1 MRARSHRLRAVTAL
15 AVALALASAGVA
27 VPARPAGAQTF
38 SETTEVVVIEVPVQV
53 IDDGQPV
60 RGLTRENFE
69 VFDGRKKQEITGFE
83 VLDLYGTA
91 TPARPPEVP
100 SSARRHFLL
109 LFDLA
114 FSEPK
119 NMVRARDAAKDLV
132 EGLHPTDLVA
142 VATYSAS
149 RGPQLA
155 LGFTRDRYQIGK
167 AIETLGVPE
176 LRDRSPDPLGLM
188 YAEALDA
195 RNQAQSRQGGSE
207 NRAAAEEQLLEN
219 LEELSVI
226 SRRADRNAQ
235 QNAVTSFTR
244 SIADLA
250 KLLGNV
256 QGRKHVVYLS
266 EGFDS
271 SLLTGTT
278 DDAQRAHAAAAAQ
291 SGQIWNSDSEDLF
304 GSTKSLNQVE
314 SMLEELRRADAV
326 VQSVDV
332 GGLRGSGDLA
342 PQRGGGKDTLF
353 QFARSTGGELYE
365 NFNDLSAA
373 MDQMLQRTGVTY
385 VLAFQPDKLKLDGS
399 YHRLRVELKNVPRGT
414 RVTHRPGYYA
424 PRPFSEQAPLERLL
438 QTANRVAS
446 GDEGGTVAT
455 SVLAAPFRTSAEKA
469 YVPVLVEVDGASLL
483 AGKMEGTAAPIEI
496 YVYAMDESGA
506 VHDFLTQTLG
516 IDLTKNA
523 AALKQSGLK
532 FFGHVELLPGRYSVR
547 VLVRNGLTGA
557 SGLRVVPVEVPAQSQ
572 ALLLPP
578 LFPEPP
584 DRWVIVREAPRG
596 EQQNA
601 PYPFIAREQPYIPS
615 SKPRI
620 APEQEMAL
628 SLIGYNL
635 PAGELSAD
643 SKILGTNGKEV
654 GNGRIQIQGRESGS
668 GGLARLIGTFRAPK
682 LQPGEYLLEVT
693 VKAADGTAQT
703 STTPFVVGG

>member
-1 MRARSHRLRAVTAL
+1 MRARNAIAL
-15 AVALALASAGVA
+15 AVALTMAGAPAL
-27 VPARPAGAQTF
+27 PAAAQTF
-38 SETTEVVVIEVPVQV
+38 SEATDVVVIEIPVQV

-60 RGLTRENFE
+60 RGLTRDNFE

-83 VLDLYGTA
+83 VLDLYGA
-91 TPARPPEVP
+91 AGTPARPSEVP
-100 SSARRHFLL
+100 ASARRHFLL

-119 NMVRARDAAKDLV
+119 NMIRARDAAKDMV

-149 RGPQLA
+149 KGPQLA
-155 LGFTRDRYQIGK
+155 LGFTTDRYQIGK

-176 LRDRSPDPLGLM
+176 LRDRNPDPLGLV
-188 YAEALDA
+188 YANTLATQ
-195 RNQAQSRQGGSE
+195 NQAPQGGGGDAGE
-207 NRAAAEEQLLEN
+207 AAQASIEESLLEN
-219 LEELSVI
+219 LEELSVV
-226 SRRADRNAQ
+226 SRRADRSAQ

-244 SIADLA
+244 SISDLA
-250 KLLGNV
+250 RLLGNV

-271 SLLTGTT
+271 SLMTGTT
-278 DDAQRAHAAAAAQ
+278 DDSQRAQAAASAQ
-291 SGQIWNSDSEDLF
+291 SGQIWNVDSNELF
-304 GSTKSLNQVE
+304 GNTKSVNQVE
-314 SMLEELRRADAV
+314 GMLEELRRADAV
-326 VQSVDV
+326 VQAVDI
-332 GGLRGSGDLA
+332 GGLRGAGDLA
-342 PQRGGGKDTLF
+342 PQRGNGKDTLF
-353 QFARSTGGELYE
+353 QFAKSTGGELYE

-373 MDQMLQRTGVTY
+373 TDQMLQRTGVTY
-385 VLAFQPDKLKLDGS
+385 VIAFQPDKLKLDGS
-399 YHRLRVELKNVPRGT
+399 YHRLRVELKNVPRGA

-424 PRPFSEQAPLERLL
+424 PKPFSEQAPLERLL

-455 SVLAAPFRTSAEKA
+455 SVLAAPFHTSAEKA
-469 YVPVLVEVDGASLL
+469 YVPVLIEIDGASLL
-483 AGKMEGTAAPIEI
+483 AGKMEGTAAPVEI

-516 IDLTKNA
+516 IDLAKNA

-578 LFPEPP
+578 LFPEPAN
-584 DRWVIVREAPRG
+584 RWVIVRESPRG

-615 SKPRI
+615 SRPVI
-620 APEQEMAL
+620 APEQDMAL

-643 SKILGTNGKEV
+643 SKILGANGQEV

-668 GGLARLIGTFRAPK
+668 AGQARLTGTFRAPK

-693 VKAADGTAQT
+693 VRAADGTAQT
-703 STTPFVVGG
+703 SSTPIVVGG